1 MPNFGL
7 RPYTYAM
14 ENPVMRNQSWLGLGM
29 TAGVCLTLAACET
42 TPAPV
47 DADMRDAASAS
58 DTNSSGDTGNSS
70 GDTGTSEDTG
80 TDAGPD
86 APLGDAG
93 NDAAV
98 DGGPVMQAFSIR
110 FAAQAGA
117 TPVSCGTPI
126 TNVGLAGG
134 QTTDLV
140 DFRFYVHNVELLTAS
155 GAAVPLAIDNESPWQ
170 NNGVALLDFENATGR
185 CTGTTDTRDVVRG
198 MAPAGTYT
206 GIRFVLG
213 VPFAQN
219 HADASTAAAPLNV
232 TALFWN
238 WQGGYKFARIDTS
251 TVVTGETRQ
260 AFNIHLGSTS
270 CDGTPAGGVT
280 MCTEP
285 NRPTVELSGFNPAT
299 SVIIADFAQ
308 LVEGLDLRLNTAM
321 TAPGCMS
328 GTTDPECFEVLP
340 SFGAPIGARPAAQ
353 DFFHL

>member
-1 MPNFGL
+1 
-7 RPYTYAM
+7 M
-14 ENPVMRNQSWLGLGM
+14 ENLGMRIHPWTGLGIS
-29 TAGVCLTLAACET
+29 AVCMTLAACET
-42 TPAPV
+42 TPAPN
-47 DADMRDAASAS
+47 DANLRDAASQSDSGFDAGS
-58 DTNSSGDTGNSS
+58 DTGMSTTFDS
-70 GDTGTSEDTG
+70 G
-80 TDAGPD
+80 TDAGVL
-86 APLGDAG
+86 ADAG
-93 NDAAV
+93 SDAAA
-98 DGGPVMQAFSIR
+98 DGGAAMQAFAIR
-110 FAAQAGA
+110 FAAQAGS
-117 TPVSCGTPI
+117 TPVSCGAPI
-126 TNVGLAGG
+126 TGVGLAGT

-185 CTGTTDTRDVVRG
+185 CTGTTLMRDVVRG

-206 GIRFVLG
+206 GIRFALG

-219 HADASTAAAPLNV
+219 HADASAAAAPLNV

-260 AFNIHLGSTS
+260 AFNIHLGSTG

-280 MCTEP
+280 MCSAP
-285 NRPTVELSGFNPAT
+285 NRPTIELSGFNPAT
-299 SVIIADFAQ
+299 SVIIADYAQ
-308 LVEGLDLRLNTAM
+308 LVEGVDLRLNTAT

-328 GTTDPECFEVLP
+328 GEADPECMEVLP
-340 SFGAPIGARPAAQ
+340 SFGAPFGSAAAAQ